1 MSEIDRDYIQQST
14 SNDEKHEYVTLEH
27 IMYSLLEDESVIEIL
42 EKIDCD
48 YLSAKEDLKNYLK
61 DTEFNGLKGEVVF
74 EGKPKKTTAIE
85 RVLQRA
91 FAQVILSARD
101 PSCSY

>member
-1 MSEIDRDYIQQST
+1 MITYP
-14 SNDEKHEYVTLEH
+14 
-27 IMYSLLEDESVIEIL
+27 
-42 EKIDCD
+42 
-48 YLSAKEDLKNYLK
+48 AKEDLKNYLK

-74 EGKPKKTTAIE
+74 EGKSKKTTAIE

-91 FAQVILSARD
+91 FAQVIFSARD